1 MQAQNFQNYL
11 RRNSMSDTDKL
22 VHRLEELRKKHRE
35 LDNHIKKLYNK
46 SVTEEL
52 RKLKTEK
59 LWLKDEIY
67 RIERQLISEGVY
79 VNGYHGKK
87 A

>member
-1 MQAQNFQNYL
+1 MD
-11 RRNSMSDTDKL
+11 DTDKL
-22 VHRLEELRKKHRE
+22 LDRLEELRTKHKE
-35 LDNHIKKLYNK
+35 LDKHIKKLYNT
-46 SVTEEL
+46 SITEEL

-79 VNGYHGKK
+79 VNGYHGKNT
-87 A
+87 